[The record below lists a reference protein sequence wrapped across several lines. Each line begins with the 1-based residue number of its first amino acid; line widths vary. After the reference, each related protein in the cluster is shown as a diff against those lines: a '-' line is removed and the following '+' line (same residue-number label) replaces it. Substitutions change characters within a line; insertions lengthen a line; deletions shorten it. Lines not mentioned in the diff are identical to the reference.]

1 MAEDSMK
8 FTEAEFPEVLKV
20 LAKRYGSVSAMAR
33 RFQVDRANL
42 DKAIKGQRRPSPA
55 LLTRM
60 GATEKLS
67 YEIRVVS
74 NDAK

>member
-8 FTEAEFPEVLKV
+8 FTEAEFPEVLRV

-33 RFQVDRANL
+33 RFQIDRSNL
-42 DKAIKGQRRPSPA
+42 DKAIRGKRRPSPA

-60 GATEKLS
+60 GATVKLS
-67 YEIRVVS
+67 YEIRVVRS
-74 NDAK
+74 DAK